1 MEKDD
6 EIRAMKALVCK
17 LEDDL
22 KACKKHADNLQDQL
36 DKVKS
41 EYHAFF
47 RKINNIDEKGN
58 TNMLS

>member
-22 KACKKHADNLQDQL
+22 LACNKHVKVLQDQL
-36 DKVKS
+36 DKVKL

-47 RKINNIDEKGN
+47 RKINNIDEKRN
-58 TNMLS
+58 IDLLP